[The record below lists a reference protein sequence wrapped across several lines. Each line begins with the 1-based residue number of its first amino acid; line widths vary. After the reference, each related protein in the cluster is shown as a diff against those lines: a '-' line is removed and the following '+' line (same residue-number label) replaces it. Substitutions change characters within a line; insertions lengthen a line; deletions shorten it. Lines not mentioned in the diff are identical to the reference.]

1 MRLQHGS
8 SYGNVWV
15 PQAGV
20 IVRPGFGSE
29 FRLSFSK
36 GFRAPNLREL
46 YLYPPHNPDLRPEYM
61 FNYEVAYS
69 QRLLEG
75 RLKLGAALFFIDGK
89 DMIQTVMIG
98 GRPRKYL
105 NVGRFIN
112 KGFEIEG
119 AFRVNRLWAVAAA
132 YSFLHTDAPVMQAP
146 KHKLDASVSYSP
158 GRFDFTLED
167 RSISGHVHRRARRQE
182 RELHAAKFPRGLHA
196 GLTRPGNGF
205 REGGQHRRP
214 ALRGHLRLPD
224 ARHYPDGRRGAE
236 VLRACAP
243 TVGML

>member
-1 MRLQHGS
+1 MDFQHWGGHNWNTGKDDASVRSSEFREHVNEISGYAMVQQGFRRDILSVNAGVRLQHGS

-98 GRPRKYL
+98 GRPRKY
-105 NVGRFIN
+105 VT
-112 KGFEIEG
+112 
-119 AFRVNRLWAVAAA
+119 WAVSSTRALR
-132 YSFLHTDAPVMQAP
+132 SRGHS
-146 KHKLDASVSYSP
+146 ASIGY
-158 GRFDFTLED
+158 
-167 RSISGHVHRRARRQE
+167 
-182 RELHAAKFPRGLHA
+182 GLW
-196 GLTRPGNGF
+196 
-205 REGGQHRRP
+205 RRP
-214 ALRGHLRLPD
+214 TAS
-224 ARHYPDGRRGAE
+224 
-236 VLRACAP
+236 CIP
-243 TVGML
+243 TLL